1 MCGIAGILSIN
12 APPPQRDSL
21 EVMNRAMIHRG
32 PDGQGVSI
40 NGNVGLA
47 HCRLAIIDPAE
58 GQQPFVDDDTGLAI
72 TYNGEVYNYLEIRHL
87 LERRYRL
94 RTQSDTEVVVKAF
107 DCWGIEC
114 LDRFRGMFAFAV
126 HDRRNR
132 QVFLVRDRLGIK
144 PLFYCQNEGRF
155 MFASELSALVAVAGS
170 LEIDPTSVAEYFR
183 WQYVPTPK
191 SIYKGVHKLE
201 PGHFLRIDLVTG
213 TIEKHCYWSLRC
225 APVSA
230 PESQLLEELN
240 ALLQDIVKIYTRS
253 DVPFGAF
260 LSGGVDSSLI
270 TALMSRQLSS
280 SVKTFSIGF
289 QEKTHS
295 ELPFAR
301 EAAEVIG
308 SDHFDEV
315 LMPSDASALLG
326 SIASHFGEPFAD
338 SSAVPTWLVSEL
350 AADKVKMVLS
360 GDGGDELFG
369 GYWSYVRTF
378 QDMQRCVPPRLRQ
391 ILKPLTGMLAD
402 VRGVGRFAD
411 LFIPPLDK
419 HLAQRDIFLRKE
431 LRTLLIHHFDT
442 EWPWR
447 NVLNQIPKALD
458 DVARFQYLDLKTY
471 LVDDILTKVD
481 RMSMAHSLEV
491 RVPLLDHKL
500 VEFALTLPLEA
511 RLARR
516 NGQVRTKHLLKCS
529 AERFFSTN
537 FLNRPKMG
545 FGIPIVQWCQN
556 ELKERIMDGYVSPT
570 ASVFDWLDFRA
581 VHQVLKQ
588 FYSGHIGLV
597 AHVWALLMFSIW
609 LEKSEPSH
617 D

>member
-12 APPPQRDSL
+12 APPPKCDSL
-21 EVMNRAMIHRG
+21 EAMIRAIAHRG
-32 PDGQGVSI
+32 PDGQGVHI
-40 NGNVGLA
+40 NGGVGLA

-58 GQQPFVDDDTGLAI
+58 GQQPFVDDDTGLAL
-72 TYNGEVYNYLEIRHL
+72 TYNGEVYNYLEIRRE
-87 LERRYRL
+87 LEGRHQFH
-94 RTQSDTEVVVKAF
+94 TNSDTEVVVKAF
-107 DCWGIEC
+107 DSWGIEC

-144 PLFYCQNEGRF
+144 PLFYHQERGRF
-155 MFASELSALVAVAGS
+155 LFASELSALVAVAGP

-213 TIEKHCYWSLRC
+213 TVEKHCYWSPRC

-230 PESQLLEELN
+230 PEPELLEQLN
-240 ALLQDIVKIYTRS
+240 ALLKDIVKIYTRS

-270 TALMSRQLSS
+270 TALMSRQLTTP
-280 SVKTFSIGF
+280 VRTFSIGF
-289 QEKTHS
+289 REEAHS

-301 EAAEVIG
+301 VAAEILE
-308 SDHFDEV
+308 SDHFDKV
-315 LMPSDASALLG
+315 LTPGNTATLLD

-350 AADKVKMVLS
+350 TAGKVKMVLS

-378 QDMQRCVPPRLRQ
+378 RDMQRRVPLRLQ
-391 ILKPLTGMLAD
+391 QTLGPLAGMLTGI
-402 VRGVGRFAD
+402 RGLGRYTD
-411 LFIPPLDK
+411 MFIPSLDR
-419 HLAQRDIFLRKE
+419 HLAQRDIFLCKE
-431 LRTLLIHHFDT
+431 VRALLAHSCDT

-447 NVLNQIPKALD
+447 DVLSQIPEHAD

-500 VEFALTLPLEA
+500 VEFALAMPLEA
-511 RLARR
+511 RLAWC
-516 NGQVRTKHLLKCS
+516 NGQVRTKHLLKRS
-529 AERFFSTN
+529 AERFFSPD

-545 FGIPIVQWCQN
+545 FGIPILQWCQN
-556 ELKERIMDGYVSPT
+556 ELKERILDGYATPT
-570 ASVFDWLDFRA
+570 APAFNWLDFGA
-581 VHQVLKQ
+581 VHRILKQ
-588 FYSGHIGLV
+588 FYSGRTGLV

-609 LEKSEPSH
+609 SEKK
-617 D
+617 